1 MLVAPLTTAILVVG
15 VSTTMGV
22 ELDALLAMTAILEDN
37 ETWLNELLLTWAAV
51 VTGSPILEL
60 VEGL

>member
-1 MLVAPLTTAILVVG
+1 MTTATLVAG
-15 VSTTMGV
+15 VTTTMGV
-22 ELDALLAMTAILEDN
+22 ELDALLATTAILEDN

-51 VTGSPILEL
+51 VTASPILEL